1 VKAWNLFN
9 EFNYADANR
18 DVISGQ
24 LRLAVDH
31 LMFAHTEVAQL
42 ARNLA
47 ILIEENRD
55 NELTWDTLLDAI
67 RKAYREDHPEWQDRL
82 EKLKNKYAKRHLLCV
97 GTGYFRGG
105 PQSR

>member
-31 LMFAHTEVAQL
+31 LMFEHTEIAQL
-42 ARNLA
+42 ARDLA
-47 ILIEENRD
+47 IIIEENRD
-55 NELTWDTLLDAI
+55 NELVSEWNTLLDAI

-82 EKLKNKYAKRHLLCV
+82 EKLKNK
-97 GTGYFRGG
+97 
-105 PQSR
+105 